1 MRSERRAAALAAV
14 MALAASLAPAEL
26 VERVVA
32 VVDGRA
38 LCLSDVRAVEELDGV
53 GRDVALG
60 RLVDETLLFHE
71 AFRLPQAAL
80 AENDGADGDAAVRR
94 ARQRR
99 AVIRRYV
106 DFRFR
111 PQVRIE
117 DEAVRQAYAVGS
129 VADPAGA
136 DFDRAAPALRERL
149 VSAEVARRVEEWL
162 RDLRAAARIR
172 YNPD

>member
-1 MRSERRAAALAAV
+1 MRSSAAVLVLLAAGAAAG
-14 MALAASLAPAEL
+14 EL

-38 LCLSDVRAVEELDGV
+38 LCLSDLQAVERLDGV
-53 GRDVALG
+53 ARNVAIA
-60 RLVDETLLFHE
+60 RLVDETLLFQE
-71 AFRLPQAAL
+71 AFRLPLAA
-80 AENDGADGDAAVRR
+80 ATEDAREGEDDAAIRR

-111 PQVRIE
+111 PQVRVE
-117 DEAVRQAYAVGS
+117 EEAVRRAYVRETG
-129 VADPAGA
+129 VPAAGTA
-136 DFDRAAPALRERL
+136 FEAAAPALRERL
-149 VSAEVARRVEEWL
+149 VADEVARRVEEWL